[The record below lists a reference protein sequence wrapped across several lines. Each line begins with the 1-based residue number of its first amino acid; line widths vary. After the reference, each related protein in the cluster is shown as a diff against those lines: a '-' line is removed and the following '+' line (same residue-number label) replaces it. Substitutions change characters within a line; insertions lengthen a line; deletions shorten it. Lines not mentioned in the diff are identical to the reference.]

1 MIGEDIYKRAKTLSN
16 ACTKIA
22 LLLPQS
28 HALSGVARG
37 ELIKHATELGVKTRG
52 LRHPQIP
59 NQFVQS
65 LYDARESVD
74 GIGYWLEYI
83 LSEEL
88 MDENLVKPVLEESNG
103 MIGIFSKGIQAIKD
117 KLD

>member
-37 ELIKHATELGVKTRG
+37 ELIKHATDLGVKTRG
-52 LRHPQIP
+52 LSHPQIP

-65 LYDARESVD
+65 LYDARGSVD
-74 GIGYWLEYI
+74 GIGYWLEYV
-83 LSEEL
+83 LEEKL
-88 MDENLVKPVLEESNG
+88 MDPELVTPVLEESNG
-103 MIGIFSKGIQAIKD
+103 MIGIFSKGIQTLKG